1 MLFTAVAATLLFRL
15 PTEWA
20 ALPLLIGASYM
31 TLGQDIQ
38 VGPLHFTVIRILV
51 AVGVMRVLSRKEHIS
66 GGMKGIDR
74 MMVLWGI
81 VAVISSVFHEEFS
94 SALITRLA
102 LVYDTLGLY
111 FLMRIF
117 LRAADPSAMLGVC
130 QIMIIVL
137 IPLALA
143 MIAERVT
150 GQNFFSM
157 FGGVNPISEVRNGA
171 VRAQGPF
178 AHSILAGTVGAVS
191 WPLALFFWKEK
202 RILSIA
208 GLAAAGA
215 IVLCSG
221 SSGPIMTSMFC
232 GIGLFF
238 WRFRNRMKMI
248 RWLAVLGIIG
258 LDMTMQAPVY
268 YILARIDLTGS
279 STGWHRA
286 ALIESSIKH
295 LNEWWLG
302 GTDYTRHWMP
312 TGVPWSPN
320 HTDITNQYIKIGVVG
335 GLPLMLLL
343 VGILVSAFRMV
354 GKTIKLFPDAPR
366 EHLFL
371 IWSFGAILFAHAAT
385 WMSISY
391 FDQSIVFPFFILAAI
406 GSLPVTRPRVE
417 PVAEMA
423 PA

>member
-1 MLFTAVAATLLFRL
+1 
-15 PTEWA
+15 
-20 ALPLLIGASYM
+20 
-31 TLGQDIQ
+31 
-38 VGPLHFTVIRILV
+38 
-51 AVGVMRVLSRKEHIS
+51 
-66 GGMKGIDR
+66 
-74 MMVLWGI
+74 
-81 VAVISSVFHEEFS
+81 
-94 SALITRLA
+94 
-102 LVYDTLGLY
+102 
-111 FLMRIF
+111 
-117 LRAADPSAMLGVC
+117 
-130 QIMIIVL
+130 
-137 IPLALA
+137 
-143 MIAERVT
+143 
-150 GQNFFSM
+150 
-157 FGGVNPISEVRNGA
+157 
-171 VRAQGPF
+171 
-178 AHSILAGTVGAVS
+178 
-191 WPLALFFWKEK
+191 
-202 RILSIA
+202 
-208 GLAAAGA
+208 
-215 IVLCSG
+215 
-221 SSGPIMTSMFC
+221 MTSMFC